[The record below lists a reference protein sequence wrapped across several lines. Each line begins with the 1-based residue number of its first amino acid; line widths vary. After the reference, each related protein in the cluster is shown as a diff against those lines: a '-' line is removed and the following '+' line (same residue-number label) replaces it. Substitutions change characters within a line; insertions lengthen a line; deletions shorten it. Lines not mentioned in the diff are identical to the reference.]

1 MSATVPR
8 EMTAKITLMIS
19 FILLHSCSQ
28 PNTEASPGFI
38 KLTMQCKAHRQPEH
52 CWPRGFCCV
61 CTVLLRCK
69 WGHLAE
75 NILHWS
81 HASNTLLSRDTTS
94 TTTENMKEPLKTA
107 KQSHSLF
114 PANKIPVG
122 ISVKLP
128 FGAVSQNSLL
138 YIIMSFGFITKGRRL
153 RYLQCWSRSA
163 SSSQLCICD
172 LGKVIQLSNG

>member
-1 MSATVPR
+1 
-8 EMTAKITLMIS
+8 
-19 FILLHSCSQ
+19 
-28 PNTEASPGFI
+28 
-38 KLTMQCKAHRQPEH
+38 MQCKAHRQPEH

-81 HASNTLLSRDTTS
+81 HASNTLLSRGTTS
-94 TTTENMKEPLKTA
+94 TTPENMKEPLKTA
-107 KQSHSLF
+107 KQSHSHF

-128 FGAVSQNSLL
+128 FGAVAQNSLL
-138 YIIMSFGFITKGRRL
+138 YIIIPLGLLPKVEDSGTYSAGVDLPPVPSSVYVTLEKSFNFPMAELFK
-153 RYLQCWSRSA
+153 CKNKAFSA
-163 SSSQLCICD
+163 FGCLVCLDCKLFRAGTVSY
-172 LGKVIQLSNG
+172 